1 MKKEKEKSFLTF
13 CRESQCVLRLLL
25 NANLWYELYIWPGQS
40 WSFIRSLQWNWACP
54 LPTAWLSPCLLW
66 CCHGRPAHLLSKQ
79 SDVSPPSC
87 DEVCSHWGLQTSITT
102 CIFTRPS
109 LREGAG
115 RQVISSIILNSPTYF
130 FYWVF
135 LTTHFKDLLFVL
147 WNRHPWYQTHL
158 SLVSVQLII

>member
-1 MKKEKEKSFLTF
+1 MCSPVTTKCKLMVWVIYLTRSVVIIHQKSP
-13 CRESQCVLRLLL
+13 V
-25 NANLWYELYIWPGQS
+25 ELS
-40 WSFIRSLQWNWACP
+40 
-54 LPTAWLSPCLLW
+54 LPTANSLIIPMFAVVLPWQTSTSSQQTI
-66 CCHGRPAHLLSKQ
+66 RF
-79 SDVSPPSC
+79 SPPSC

-109 LREGAG
+109 LRVGAG
-115 RQVISSIILNSPTYF
+115 QQVISSIILNSPTYF

>member
-25 NANLWYELYIWPGQS
+25 NANLWYELYISPGQS

-79 SDVSPPSC
+79 SDSPLPPVMKSAPTEGCRPPSQL
-87 DEVCSHWGLQTSITT
+87 VCLQDLHSGRGLV
-102 CIFTRPS
+102 
-109 LREGAG
+109 G
-115 RQVISSIILNSPTYF
+115 RSVQKYWILPPTSSIEYF
-130 FYWVF
+130 LLLTSKIYF
-135 LTTHFKDLLFVL
+135 LSCEIDTLDI
-147 WNRHPWYQTHL
+147 RHIFL
-158 SLVSVQLII
+158 